1 MYGLRTLTPALGKE
15 FSPMTFK
22 RMTEPGH
29 QAWDQTFFY
38 STTKISNDS
47 LLFPD
52 LAIPRSKDDLRVRRL
67 LDFWSSVWMTTVW
80 VHTYYPSPLLYSPTF
95 YGILNI
101 TIQEV
106 STWSGHVY
114 MQDDKRRQESKC
126 VCVITDDGPIQQCYT
141 TSSNNSAIF
150 STADPSIS
158 YTCMIEQHQQMHKP
172 ILQLFFKAS

>member
-1 MYGLRTLTPALGKE
+1 
-15 FSPMTFK
+15 
-22 RMTEPGH
+22 
-29 QAWDQTFFY
+29 
-38 STTKISNDS
+38 
-47 LLFPD
+47 
-52 LAIPRSKDDLRVRRL
+52 
-67 LDFWSSVWMTTVW
+67 MTTVW
-80 VHTYYPSPLLYSPTF
+80 VHTYYASPLLYSPTF

-172 ILQLFFKAS
+172 ILQLFLKLVSYKNILPPSFSIRHRLEESPSSNITPP